1 MQRVAELVKAVASMT
16 TKGASGMTTLC
27 CSKSVFSMAEE
38 VPKRLVIKGFKVLLF
53 GVPKYFLGG
62 TWGMAS
68 TAIFILKVIVNFFF
82 ILKVIIN
89 FFFILKVIINFKFG
103 GWLLPLS
110 LF

>member
-1 MQRVAELVKAVASMT
+1 MQRVAKLVKAVVSMP

-27 CSKSVFSMAEE
+27 WSKSVFSMAEE

-68 TAIFILKVIVNFFF
+68 ATIFILKVE
-82 ILKVIIN
+82 LR
-89 FFFILKVIINFKFG
+89 
-103 GWLLPLS
+103 GWLLPLF